1 MIKGSYG
8 RNQQESF
15 PSISHQNLD
24 MFNGMDFQCLVGG
37 GVWFLLFFF
46 YYYFNTE
53 NISKFRIK

>member
-46 YYYFNTE
+46 FI
-53 NISKFRIK
+53 ISILKIFQSLE